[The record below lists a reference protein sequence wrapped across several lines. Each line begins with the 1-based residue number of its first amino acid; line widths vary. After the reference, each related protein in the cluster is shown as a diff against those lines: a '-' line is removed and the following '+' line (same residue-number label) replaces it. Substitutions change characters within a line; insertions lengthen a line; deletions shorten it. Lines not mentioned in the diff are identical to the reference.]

1 MDTWVLLAAAGV
13 LLGVGM
19 WLALRRRKQAAPPV
33 SRHKK
38 PSLEALDTVA
48 AWEPQVMRILSSHE
62 RDAYATLVKALPEY
76 MVLGQVP
83 LARFL
88 RVPTRHSYAEWLSRV
103 GSLSADLL
111 VCDRSSQVLAV
122 VEVHS
127 SRDSVRSRQ
136 RHERMIRVL
145 KAAGIR
151 VLVWSEGEIPS
162 PAVVRELLVP
172 ADASAQAPGR
182 PDTTRPMPGPLSAI
196 PVAEIDEDTLPGE
209 LAELREPPPS
219 TWFDDFESQPTA
231 SSPPPPRVTGL

>member
-1 MDTWVLLAAAGV
+1 MDTWVLLTVAAV
-13 LLGVGM
+13 LLGMALLLV
-19 WLALRRRKQAAPPV
+19 LRRRKQASASTPAA
-33 SRHKK
+33 RQKK

-48 AWEPQVMRILSSHE
+48 GWEPQVMRILSSHE

-127 SRDSVRSRQ
+127 PRDSLRSRQ
-136 RHERMIRVL
+136 RHDRMIRVL

-151 VLVWSEGEIPS
+151 VLVWREGELPS
-162 PAVVRELLVP
+162 PASVRELL
-172 ADASAQAPGR
+172 APGDAAAQPNR
-182 PDTTRPMPGPLSAI
+182 AETSRPMPGPLSAI
-196 PVAEIDEDTLPGE
+196 PVADVEDTLPGE